1 MNGFAF
7 FEDGHIENIDIWKEE
22 PDGDVRFFIGSQE
35 YLYHEYIDDVYK
47 DILDRSPD
55 TVFFY
60 KSHVFYKVDHWNDP
74 MYLVVPI
81 KYIEV
86 NIPENIL
93 KGEEKNGKT

>member
-1 MNGFAF
+1 MLLA
-7 FEDGHIENIDIWKEE
+7 DIRRHYLYHGQE

-35 YLYHEYIDDVYK
+35 YLYHEYIDDVCK

-55 TVFFY
+55 IVFFH

-86 NIPENIL
+86 SIPENIL
-93 KGEEKNGKT
+93 KGEEKWQDLMV